1 MVGMVEGAGAGM
13 GMGMDEGWVDLVMV
27 GMVEGAGAGTV
38 VGRVAGVDW
47 QLTGEAAVLPHTRVS
62 GPRH

>member
-1 MVGMVEGAGAGM
+1 MEGARAGMV
-13 GMGMDEGWVDLVMV
+13 MGMDEGWVDLVVV

-38 VGRVAGVDW
+38 VTMVGRVAGVDW
-47 QLTGEAAVLPHTRVS
+47 PLTGEAAIPPHTRVS